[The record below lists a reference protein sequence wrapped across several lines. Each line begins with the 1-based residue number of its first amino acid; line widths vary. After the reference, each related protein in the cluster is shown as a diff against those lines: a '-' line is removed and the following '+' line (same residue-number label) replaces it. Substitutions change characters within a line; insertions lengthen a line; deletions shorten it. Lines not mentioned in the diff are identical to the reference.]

1 MDTRTVGTFGYGFH
15 TANRAL
21 FLKRNRHWTLIVRQ
35 RCPVGPVQFPRATPV
50 DGSQLRTV
58 APEIGCSFIVVG
70 NTSSRVSHIERGWQR
85 VQHVL
90 QPFLN
95 LGSTTMG
102 FEMVLKANDFGF
114 RVSHLQP
121 FLFSPRTPR
130 ACGNI
135 EMSV

>member
-85 VQHVL
+85 SQL
-90 QPFLN
+90 LMQPFLN
-95 LGSTTMG
+95 LGRTTRGVEMG
-102 FEMVLKANDFGF
+102 IKANDFRF
-114 RVSHLQP
+114 RVSRLEP
-121 FLFSPRTPR
+121 ALRSPRT
-130 ACGNI
+130 
-135 EMSV
+135 